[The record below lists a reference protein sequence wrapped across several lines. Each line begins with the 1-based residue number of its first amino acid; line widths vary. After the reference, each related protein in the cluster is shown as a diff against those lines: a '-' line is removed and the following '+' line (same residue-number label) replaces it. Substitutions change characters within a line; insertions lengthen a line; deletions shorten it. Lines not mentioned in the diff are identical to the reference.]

1 MDIKSE
7 AIARFMIAAP
17 HSGSGKTSLTCG
29 LLRLLQRRGLDI
41 ASFKCGPDYIDPMF
55 HRRVLGINS
64 INLDTYFTGEAG
76 TRSLFVK
83 HAAGRDVAV
92 VEGVMG
98 FFDGLAGT
106 ETTASSY
113 DLARVTDTPVILVVD
128 TKGMS
133 RSVVPLIK
141 GFLEYVPE
149 SSAEQCRP
157 LIHGVILNRMSGML
171 YPKIKALI
179 EKELPVR
186 VLGYVP
192 VTDKAGFG
200 SRHLGLMQADEI
212 ADFQAKIDSLA
223 DVLSE
228 TLDIE
233 GVLELAG
240 EAQPLDKETCSRL
253 SVCGEKKP
261 TASEGSDI
269 RPRCRIG
276 VARDEAFTF
285 YYADNLALLEEYGA
299 EIVPFSPLRDK
310 MLPDV
315 DGLLFGGGY
324 PELHT
329 QELEANVTM
338 RAAIKAAAEAG
349 MPILAEC
356 GGFMYLQEGLRLK
369 DGKTY
374 KMCGAIPGE
383 TAMTEKLVRF
393 GYMELTAAPAESR
406 VGREAA
412 GEEARG
418 VGREAAG
425 EEPRSACPYLPLGE
439 KIRGHE
445 FHYFDSTHNG
455 DSCVAEKPVT
465 GRSWPAVVC
474 RGNLMAGF
482 PHLYY
487 ASDPAFARRFVE
499 ACCQFSAC

>member
-1 MDIKSE
+1 
-7 AIARFMIAAP
+7 MIAAP

-29 LLRLLQRRGLDI
+29 ILRLLQRRSLDI

-76 TRSLFVK
+76 TRALFAR
-83 HAAGRDVAV
+83 HSAGRDVSV
-92 VEGVMG
+92 IEGVMG

-141 GFLEYVPE
+141 GFLEYDPVGTG
-149 SSAEQCRP
+149 P
-157 LIHGVILNRMSGML
+157 LIRGVILNRMSGML

-212 ADFQAKIDSLA
+212 ADFQAKIDGLS
-223 DVLSE
+223 DVLE
-228 TLDIE
+228 KTLDLE
-233 GVLELAG
+233 GILELAG
-240 EAQPLDKETCSRL
+240 EAGKLDVETCGRSSGSIQGARDTETM
-253 SVCGEKKP
+253 S
-261 TASEGSDI
+261 TAEQGA

-285 YYADNLALLEEYGA
+285 YYADNLEILESFGA
-299 EIVPFSPLRDK
+299 EIVPFSPLRDET
-310 MLPDV
+310 LPEV
-315 DGLLFGGGY
+315 DGLLLGGGY
-324 PELHT
+324 PELHAD
-329 QELEANVTM
+329 ELEANSAM
-338 RAAIKAAAEAG
+338 RAAIKAAAEEG
-349 MPILAEC
+349 MPVLAEC
-356 GGFMYLQEGLRLK
+356 GGFMYLQESLRLK

-374 KMCGAIPGE
+374 RMCGAIPGE

-393 GYMELTAAPAESR
+393 GYMELKAAPAGTVS
-406 VGREAA
+406 G
-412 GEEARG
+412 
-418 VGREAAG
+418 
-425 EEPRSACPYLPLGE
+425 SACPYLPLGE
-439 KIRGHE
+439 TIRGHE
-445 FHYFDSTHNG
+445 FHYFDSTDNG

-474 RGNLMAGF
+474 RGSLMAGF

-487 ASDPAFARRFVE
+487 ASNPAFARRFVE
-499 ACCQFSAC
+499 ACRRFSERG

>member
-1 MDIKSE
+1 
-7 AIARFMIAAP
+7 MIAAP

-29 LLRLLQRRGLDI
+29 ILRLLQRRGLDI

-76 TRSLFVK
+76 TRALFAR
-83 HAAGRDVAV
+83 HSAGKDVSV
-92 VEGVMG
+92 IEGVMG

-141 GFLEYVPE
+141 GFLEYDP
-149 SSAEQCRP
+149 AGTGP
-157 LIHGVILNRMSGML
+157 LIRGVILNRMSGML

-212 ADFQAKIDSLA
+212 ADFQAKIDGLA
-223 DVLSE
+223 DVLEE
-228 TLDIE
+228 TLDLE
-233 GVLELAG
+233 GILELAG
-240 EAQPLDKETCSRL
+240 EAGKLDVETCGRSSASIQGARDTETM
-253 SVCGEKKP
+253 S
-261 TASEGSDI
+261 TAKQSA

-285 YYADNLALLEEYGA
+285 YYADNLEILESFGA
-299 EIVPFSPLRDK
+299 EIVPFSPLRDET
-310 MLPDV
+310 LPEV
-315 DGLLFGGGY
+315 DGLLLGGGY
-324 PELHT
+324 PELHAE
-329 QELEANVTM
+329 ELEANSAM
-338 RAAIKAAAEAG
+338 RAAIKAAAEEG
-349 MPILAEC
+349 MPVLAEC

-393 GYMELTAAPAESR
+393 GYMELKAAPAGT
-406 VGREAA
+406 VPG
-412 GEEARG
+412 
-418 VGREAAG
+418 
-425 EEPRSACPYLPLGE
+425 SACPYLPLGE
-439 KIRGHE
+439 TIRGHE
-445 FHYFDSTHNG
+445 FHYFDSTDNG

-474 RGNLMAGF
+474 RGSLMAGF

-487 ASDPAFARRFVE
+487 ASNPGFARRFVE
-499 ACCQFSAC
+499 ACCRFSGRG